1 MLTIRLDYETRS
13 RADISLGAYEY
24 ALDPT
29 TRVLCLAA
37 KVGDGGERVVVRFD
51 PNGPRE
57 QPMPGILSEAVAKGA
72 IVKAFNAGFE
82 QVIWRHVLGWP
93 EPSGWECTMAKC
105 AVNGLPQSLQGAA
118 EYLGLAG
125 KHDAGAKVMKKACQP
140 NKKTGEFPDLTEAE
154 WADLLAYC
162 AQDVE
167 TEEAI
172 DAACGPFPVIEMPVW
187 QACNRIN
194 MRGLAIDR
202 ALCEAAVAVSA
213 RLGEACDADVRKATA
228 DAVTGADLTRVEW
241 LLEWVNAQGVELEAL
256 DATALAGA
264 LRRKALPDAVR
275 VVLESR
281 RKIARASVK
290 KHQAM
295 LEGTA
300 IDGRLRGQLRYCAAG
315 PGRWKS
321 RGEPTFHG
329 RDGNGVQIQNLI
341 KPPRFMTSQHI
352 REAIAATLSHD
363 LPQLVTLG
371 QGDVAAALT
380 ATVRPAIVPG
390 PGKLLAVVDYAA
402 VEARGSLWLAG
413 DVAHLKWFSDADA
426 KRGPPPYCK
435 MASKTFGREIKAK
448 KDDPVAYDA
457 GKVQMLMFQY
467 GAGGQKAEDTCALM
481 GIDVAALGF
490 TGQRLVDEYRAE
502 FKSLAGGWVY
512 DPALGRKAPTGLWGR
527 LDQAAKHAIQWG
539 ERVDVGAITFG
550 PGKFGDLAM
559 RLPSG
564 RVVRYHKACIVKG
577 EKFGNDQVQYTDLRV
592 KHPVDMY
599 GGKWL
604 ENATQATC
612 RDLLAD
618 ALVRLEAAGLPV
630 VMHVHDEAVCEVDQ
644 STAQHDL
651 ARMEAIMREG
661 PAWAKG
667 FPIATEGFIT
677 TRYGKGAF

>member
-1 MLTIRLDYETRS
+1 MHTVRLDYETRS
-13 RADISLGAYEY
+13 RADISLGGYEY
-24 ALDPT
+24 AWDPT
-29 TRVLCLAA
+29 TRAMCASYLI
-37 KVGDGGERVVVRFD
+37 DGVTRGTVRFD
-51 PNGPRE
+51 PTGPRA
-57 QPMPGILSEAVAKGA
+57 QPCPPDVAQAVAEGA
-72 IVKAFNAGFE
+72 IVKAFNASFE
-82 QVIWRHVLGWP
+82 QVIWRHVLCWP
-93 EPSGWECTMAKC
+93 EPAGWECTMAKC
-105 AVNGLPQSLQGAA
+105 AVNGLPQSLAGAA

-140 NKKTGEFPDLTEAE
+140 NKKTGEFPELTEAE

-162 AQDVE
+162 AQDVQ
-167 TEEAI
+167 TEAAI
-172 DAACGPFPVIEMPVW
+172 DAACGEFPALEMPVW
-187 QACNRIN
+187 QACNAIN

-202 ALCEAAVAVSA
+202 ALCEAAVAVSQ
-213 RLGEACDADVRKATA
+213 RLGEACDSDVRKATKA
-228 DAVTGADLTRVEW
+228 AVTGADLTRVEW
-241 LLEWVNAQGVELEAL
+241 LLEWVNGRGVELEAM

-264 LRRKALPDAVR
+264 LRRKGLPDDVR
-275 VVLESR
+275 VVLECR

-295 LEGTA
+295 LDGTA

-341 KPPRFMTSQHI
+341 KPPRFMTPEDI
-352 REAIAATLSHD
+352 RKAIAATLSHD
-363 LPQLVTLG
+363 LPALVTLG

-380 ATVRPAIVPG
+380 ATVRPAIVPSK
-390 PGKLLAVVDYAA
+390 GKLLVVVDYAA

-413 DVAHLKWFSDADA
+413 DTQHLKWFSDADA

-435 MASKTFGREIKAK
+435 MASKTFGRDINAK
-448 KDDPVAYDA
+448 KDDPIAYDA

-467 GAGGQKAEDTCALM
+467 GAGGQKAEDTCKLM
-481 GIDVAALGF
+481 GLDLAGLGF

-502 FKSLAGGWVY
+502 FLSLAGGWKY
-512 DPALGRKAPTGLWGR
+512 DPALGRKAPIGLWGR
-527 LDQAAKHAIQWG
+527 LDQGAKLALTTR
-539 ERVDVGAITFG
+539 ERVEVGSITFG

-577 EKFGNDQVQYTDLRV
+577 EKYGNDQVQYTDLRFGT
-592 KHPVDMY
+592 PVDMY

-604 ENATQATC
+604 ENATQAVC
-612 RDLLAD
+612 RDLLAN
-618 ALVRLEAAGLPV
+618 ALVMLEAEGINV
-630 VMHVHDEAVCEVDQ
+630 VMHVHDEIVCEVDETQ
-644 STAQHDL
+644 APTAL
-651 ARMEAIMREG
+651 ARMEAIMRDA
-661 PAWAKG
+661 PPWAKG

-677 TRYGKGAF
+677 TRYGKGTF